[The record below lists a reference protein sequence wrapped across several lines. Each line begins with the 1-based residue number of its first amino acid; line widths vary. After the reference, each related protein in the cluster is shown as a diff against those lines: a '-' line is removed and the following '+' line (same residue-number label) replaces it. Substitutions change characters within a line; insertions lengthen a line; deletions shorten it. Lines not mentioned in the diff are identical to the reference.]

1 MSKRQEQE
9 SFEYYC
15 EICKT
20 KRKFKGEPDSW
31 CTVTCYYCAGKA
43 RTFFLCR
50 NEIDNALISKAKV
63 KEAIGKLRED
73 YENWKGN
80 GDKGISDMSSEGY
93 EFDVLD
99 LIEKR
104 LGL

>member
-1 MSKRQEQE
+1 MSGQHKQE
-9 SFEYYC
+9 SFEKKFPSLKWKLETHMVWEEFEQKEKPNLMLYLKDVEEHC
-15 EICKT
+15 LDKT
-20 KRKFKGEPDSW
+20 KFKED
-31 CTVTCYYCAGKA
+31 
-43 RTFFLCR
+43 
-50 NEIDNALISKAKV
+50 
-63 KEAIGKLRED
+63 IGKLRED